1 MSLPH
6 SPHVGTPSQRLPLVT
21 TDRIEDAY
29 EPPLQETYQPGQ
41 CAAMGTKN
49 CRAARG
55 TAIESANLRE
65 KIRCLGNDSITLGA
79 RLYRAEKAMLHRA
92 WQAGRRPQR
101 KLLSAAC
108 WIVTLTSV
116 AGMKGSFYG

>member
-6 SPHVGTPSQRLPLVT
+6 LVAARPVPPQRRPLVT
-21 TDRIEDAY
+21 QTECEAAY
-29 EPPLQETYQPGQ
+29 EPSFQEADQPGL

-55 TAIESANLRE
+55 TAIESANVRQ

-101 KLLSAAC
+101 KLL
-108 WIVTLTSV
+108 
-116 AGMKGSFYG
+116 